1 MLNKSIN
8 SKTAGIILGVSLIG
22 AIFLVSQGYL
32 LTKNEINGLT
42 RAKVVREVSQKKVLY
57 IINKGGGESTS
68 YQMLLPENSSVFS
81 LLEELS
87 ERENFDIETTIY
99 PEMGVLVENIDGAYN
114 GTDNKYWQYWVN
126 GELPMKAADKKEIK
140 EGDEIEWRFA
150 PSPY

>member
-8 SKTAGIILGVSLIG
+8 SKTAGIIVGISLIG
-22 AIFLVSQGYL
+22 AIFLISQEYL

-42 RAKVVREVSQKKVLY
+42 RVRVVKEIFQGKVLY
-57 IINKGGGESTS
+57 IINKGDGESKS
-68 YQMLLPENSSVFS
+68 YQILLPENSSVFS

-87 ERENFDIETTIY
+87 EKENFDIESTIY
-99 PEMGVLVENIDGAYN
+99 SEMGVLVENIDGAYN

-126 GELPMKAADKKEIK
+126 GELPMKAADKKEVK
-140 EGDEIEWRFA
+140 EGDEIEWKFA